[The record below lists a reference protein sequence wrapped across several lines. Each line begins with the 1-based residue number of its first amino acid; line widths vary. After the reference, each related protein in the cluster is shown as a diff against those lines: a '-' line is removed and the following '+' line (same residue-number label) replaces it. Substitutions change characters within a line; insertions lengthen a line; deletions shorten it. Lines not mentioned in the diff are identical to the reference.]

1 MIDVGGIQITKFFLL
16 ITMAVV
22 SISAFSACAAQE
34 TEPLADYGPDSDE
47 YAVYSDL
54 INSRYIGEGVGL
66 MVVVDQTNA
75 ESGDFSQLRGVDKEL
90 IEDYQAK
97 NNMACR
103 LDRLFN
109 LRVSYELISEEEARD
124 TIESDPEIGWD
135 IFYSTY
141 PDSQGML
148 SLSRAGFN
156 RNRTQALVYACNHAG
171 PNAIDGNYYLLVKDG
186 AAWVVKKM
194 FEAWI

>member
-16 ITMAVV
+16 VTMAIV

-34 TEPLADYGPDSDE
+34 TEPLAGYGPDSDE
-47 YAVYSDL
+47 YSVYSDL
-54 INSRYIGEGVGL
+54 INSKYIGGGVGL
-66 MVVVDQTNA
+66 MVVEDQTNA
-75 ESGDFSQLRGVDKEL
+75 ESSAFGQLRGVDGEL

-97 NNMACR
+97 NKMAYR
-103 LDRLFN
+103 LDRLFD
-109 LRVSYELISEEEARD
+109 LRVGYELISEEDARD
-124 TIESDPEIGWD
+124 IIESDPEVGWD
-135 IFYSTY
+135 TFYSTY

-156 RNRTQALVYACNHAG
+156 KNRTQALVYACNHAG
-171 PNAIDGNYYLLVKDG
+171 ANAIEGNYYLLTKNGD
-186 AAWVVKKM
+186 AWVVKNV